1 MKLAHI
7 YYFLANNVGSALL
20 LSLTIFPKQLFVEVI
35 IIPKITEYI
44 IKLYF
49 IGKGGSKMQLSH
61 FCFY

>member
-7 YYFLANNVGSALL
+7 YYFLANNVGNALL

-35 IIPKITEYI
+35 IMPKITEYI

-49 IGKGGSKMQLSH
+49 RSRNLAPRIEKVE
-61 FCFY
+61 